1 MENKIKKINNHFI
14 QKAFAKNFSNF
25 GILKYTYYEPNSK
38 EVNEKTFKVSEK
50 ETDEH
55 PIVKKYFYS
64 QEIEDGMNEIENE
77 GIKVIKKISYDANNN
92 IDDKIVLKRNELY
105 SLKFY
110 FLLSPIRTN
119 GYRNNIS
126 NLSGDYL
133 FNEAVKKDKRSEKVI
148 QENQIQI
155 IIDEY
160 KKYKKK
166 EPLLSEQWIKGLY

>member
-1 MENKIKKINNHFI
+1 MLI
-14 QKAFAKNFSNF
+14 
-25 GILKYTYYEPNSK
+25 
-38 EVNEKTFKVSEK
+38 FKVSDK

-55 PIVKKYFYS
+55 AIVKKYFYS

-77 GIKVIKKISYDANNN
+77 GIKVIKIISYDANNN
-92 IDDKIVLKRNELY
+92 LDDKIVLKRIEFY

-110 FLLSPIRTN
+110 FLLNPIRSN

-126 NLSGDYL
+126 NFSGDYL

-160 KKYKKK
+160 KKYKNI
-166 EPLLSEQWIKGLY
+166 EPLLSEQSFNDHLNSNDLFF